1 MQEPNSLAG
10 SLANIEQATLKDIPP
25 AQAAKVL
32 RRIVGKVSLAPK
44 LDVAAFNS
52 AP

>member
-1 MQEPNSLAG
+1 MSTLAPA
-10 SLANIEQATLKDIPP
+10 LAAIERAPLERIPP

-32 RRIVGKVSLAPK
+32 RRIVGNAK
-44 LDVAAFNS
+44 LSPRLTVTAFNS